1 MFRGAN
7 EFGLAGA
14 RHIFHLPG
22 KPVEA
27 RVNPLQAF
35 VVSVRPLVLILKTFI
50 VFHGARIGWQRRI
63 CHGVFT
69 VIPVLLVNDFC
80 FSLQPFPLISHLL
93 SAKTGLGDTVPFSYK
108 KGHGLQLALDLNGII
123 TLNMTEQPL
132 PLDQQEHRAIVG
144 ICILAA
150 FADAMQSEDERAR
163 IQQIVNGFSGDGL
176 DVATVYQ
183 DVLGG
188 KLPLATAASRLQ
200 TPSARAL
207 AYEMAVCVCN
217 ADGVVNDAERKF
229 LADLHQALRLDA
241 SATDEHQ
248 QTAQALATQTPVIAA
263 PPILDVNRDAELDKM
278 ILNAAIL
285 NGALEIMPHTLAT
298 MAIVPLQMR
307 LVYRVGKAYGYEL
320 ERGHIKD
327 FLATVGVGL
336 TSQVVEGFTRQ
347 LIGGFSRR
355 LAGRFLGGLVGQ
367 AAGSAVAFAS
377 TYALGQVARRYY
389 ASGRTLSAAQLKDVF
404 SAMLANGRSLQCR
417 YSGDILHRSRQV
429 NVTELLPLARN
440 M

>member
-1 MFRGAN
+1 MSELHKDAKRM
-7 EFGLAGA
+7 
-14 RHIFHLPG
+14 
-22 KPVEA
+22 
-27 RVNPLQAF
+27 
-35 VVSVRPLVLILKTFI
+35 VRPAV
-50 VFHGARIGWQRRI
+50 
-63 CHGVFT
+63 
-69 VIPVLLVNDFC
+69 
-80 FSLQPFPLISHLL
+80 
-93 SAKTGLGDTVPFSYK
+93 TVPCSYK
-108 KGHGLQLALDLNGII
+108 KRGGLQLVLDWNGVNN
-123 TLNMTEQPL
+123 LDMKEQPV
-132 PLDQQEHRAIVG
+132 PLEQQERLAIVD
-144 ICILAA
+144 ICVLAA
-150 FADAMQSEDERAR
+150 FADGMQGENERAR
-163 IQQIVNGFSGDGL
+163 IQQIANGFSNEGL

-217 ADGVVNDAERKF
+217 ADGLVNDTEKKF
-229 LADLHQALRLDA
+229 LADLHQALRLDT
-241 SATDEHQ
+241 SATDQHQ
-248 QTAQALATQTPVIAA
+248 QTAQALAAQPPAITA
-263 PPILDVNRDAELDKM
+263 PPILDMNRDAELDRM

-320 ERGHIKD
+320 DRGHIKD

-347 LIGGFSRR
+347 LIGGFTRR
-355 LAGRFLGGLVGQ
+355 LTGRFLGGLVGQ
-367 AAGSAVAFAS
+367 AAGSAFGFAS
-377 TYALGQVARRYY
+377 TYALGQVARKYY

-404 SAMLANGRSLQCR
+404 SAMLADGRSMQGR
-417 YSGDILHRSRQV
+417 YSGDILQQARQV
-429 NVTELLPLARN
+429 NVSELLPLAGN